1 MVNRIAKTFMS
12 LVIVLVALWP
22 FWLAVGVWKI
32 LQPSDF
38 WEKLAL
44 ALASLLVAGA
54 PQFWMGV
61 ISFGFILVL
70 WSKD

>member
-1 MVNRIAKTFMS
+1 MKKLGKLAASLLIA
-12 LVIVLVALWP
+12 LVALWP
-22 FWLAVGVWKI
+22 FWIAVGVWR
-32 LQPSDF
+32 LLEPSDF

-61 ISFGFILVL
+61 ISFGFIMVL